1 METEKFELE
10 KELQDIKFKFIQ
22 LQSQTNRDGQDTER
36 YSERLVTALANEKQL
51 RSQVVR
57 LEAVVAA
64 YESRV
69 SYLLCNDEQDYQQN
83 V

>member
-10 KELQDIKFKFIQ
+10 KELQDIKFKYIQ
-22 LQSQTNRDGQDTER
+22 LQSQTNQEGHDSER
-36 YSERLVTALANEKQL
+36 YSERLVTAVANEKQL
-51 RSQVVR
+51 KGQVVR

-69 SYLLCNDEQDYQQN
+69 RKYML
-83 V
+83 